1 MNAPDQTTQSQPDPQ
16 TDVQSVGEES
26 TTGTGTIA
34 QDATVQRVARAALL
48 VMVFYLLSRVT
59 GLVREVIVGA
69 QFGTSAGYD
78 AYLAAF
84 RVPDTLFQLI
94 AGGALGS
101 AFVPVFSQF
110 WVKGEKAGA
119 WLLFSRVLNLV
130 TVVLIGAAGVAA
142 MFALPLVER
151 VIAPGFS
158 AEQQQLTANLMR
170 LMLFST
176 VLFGI
181 SGLVMGALNAMQ
193 HFLWPAVAP
202 TVYNLAIIAGAW
214 LLGESLGVYGV
225 AIGVVAGSLGHLLV
239 QLPDLFHAGA
249 RYSRSWAP
257 RDPSVSEVAR
267 LMAPRVLGL
276 LFVQMHFL
284 VNTILASGL
293 VTGSLSS
300 LNYAWLL
307 MLLPLGIFAQS
318 VATAAF
324 PTFAAQVAAGQSDEM
339 RHTFGQ
345 ALRTVLFVELPAA
358 TGLFLFGAAL
368 VGVLLERGAFTEES
382 TLMVAYALQFY
393 AVGLAAHGALEIVVR
408 AFYAL
413 HDTWTPVAAGI
424 AAMVLNIVL
433 SLLLI
438 GPLNFGGLALASS
451 LAVIVETLLLLLLL
465 RRRMGGIE
473 GRALLVTL
481 ARSALACI
489 GMGLLLRLIVNWLPT
504 LSISLGE
511 WLAVLLGI
519 LAAAFVYIAISWL
532 LRSPEL
538 QLATS
543 PILRRLRR

>member
-1 MNAPDQTTQSQPDPQ
+1 MNAEEFTSQSQPDLQ
-16 TDVQSVGEES
+16 TTVQSTSAES
-26 TTGTGTIA
+26 ATVVSA
-34 QDATVQRVARAALL
+34 VAADATVQRVASAALL

-110 WVKGEKAGA
+110 WVKGETAGA

-130 TVVLIGAAGVAA
+130 TVVLICAAGVAA
-142 MFALPLVER
+142 VFALPLVER

-158 AEQQQLTANLMR
+158 PEQQQLTANLMR
-170 LMLFST
+170 LMLVST

-214 LLGESLGVYGV
+214 LLGERLGVYGV
-225 AIGVVAGSLGHLLV
+225 AIGVVVGALGHLLV
-239 QLPDLFHAGA
+239 QLPDLFRAGA

-257 RDPSVSEVAR
+257 RDPAVSEVAR

-276 LFVQMHFL
+276 FFVQMHFL
-284 VNTILASGL
+284 INTILASGL
-293 VTGSLSS
+293 DTGSLSS

-324 PTFAAQVAAGQSDEM
+324 PTFSAQVAAGQTAEM

-358 TGLFLFGAAL
+358 TGLFIFGAAL

-393 AVGLAAHGALEIVVR
+393 AIGLAAHGALEIVVR

-413 HDTWTPVAAGI
+413 HDTWTPVVAGI
-424 AAMVLNIVL
+424 ATMVLNIVL

-438 GPLNFGGLALASS
+438 GPLSFGGLALSSS
-451 LAVIVETLLLLLLL
+451 LAVIIETLLLLFFLQ
-465 RRRMGGIE
+465 RRMGGIE
-473 GRALLVTL
+473 GRQLLAAV
-481 ARSALACI
+481 ARAGVACI
-489 GMGLLLRLIVNWLPT
+489 GMGMLLWLIASRLPL
-504 LSISLGE
+504 LSSELGE

-519 LAAAFVYIAISWL
+519 LAAASVYIAISWL

-538 QLATS
+538 QIATT